1 MQRDLSWLRPLRAS
15 ETRTSD
21 RFRHSASAR
30 AWYAYCH
37 SLHVIIYMWHNIHTT
52 QIRTNIPG
60 HQRHPIGCPQGWV
73 LVLCPTNFLRMSW
86 PPERETRHK
95 YDHSPKEVS
104 MTIYIFDKECDR
116 THNKQASK
124 EDFYL
129 QKKGKPAR
137 ISPNDNFCCS

>member
-21 RFRHSASAR
+21 RFRHSASVR
-30 AWYAYCH
+30 AWYGYYH
-37 SLHVIIYMWHNIHTT
+37 NLHVIVHYIYEAQYTYDTNTHKHTC
-52 QIRTNIPG
+52 
-60 HQRHPIGCPQGWV
+60 HPIGCPQGWV